1 MMMKIIGAVL
11 IVSGGYFIGKVST
24 IQRRNR
30 LVALRETEGLFRLY
44 EQQMRE
50 YRKSLEEVLSGQGF
64 LAEQILKGEA
74 VKGFLSEDLKRLES
88 TVSQLKMGT
97 YSESMEANDSFLNY
111 LTSVINQLEEETSTM
126 GKAIPLVAGAIGLL
140 VAVLLF

>member
-50 YRKSLEEVLSGQGF
+50 YRKSLDEVLSGQGP

-111 LTSVINQLEEETSTM
+111 LTSVINQLEEETSTI